1 MRFLTSNVNRW
12 KNGFLIKRA
21 NLKAE
26 NLIIRYNEILIK
38 IIRLKI
44 LIKLNSS
51 LITKL
56 VKIIKNRFWR
66 YKKLI

>member
-12 KNGFLIKRA
+12 KNGFLIKRV